1 MKQEDFNRIL
11 EESLDTKS
19 SMAKAF
25 EQAVKTMFIT
35 PTEAHILIVIGL
47 CESIAKDY
55 YKTLD
60 LQTIAQETLSRKATE
75 YAMNG
80 DRLWN
85 FKPNY
90 SFMCKDPID
99 NIVGYIRKQAASC
112 MDILT
117 NKYKNP
123 SKAMIQEKFGD
134 VLNYCVLLIG
144 LLKEDSE
151 DYYDR

>member
-1 MKQEDFNRIL
+1 MKSEDFDKIL
-11 EESLDTKS
+11 EEALGYKS

-25 EQAVKTMFIT
+25 EQAIKTLFNM
-35 PTEAHILIVIGL
+35 PTEEHALIVIEL
-47 CESIAKDY
+47 CNSMAKEYYPALKLQIIAK
-55 YKTLD
+55 
-60 LQTIAQETLSRKATE
+60 ETLSKKATE

-90 SFMCKDPID
+90 SFMCEDPID
-99 NIVGYIRKQAASC
+99 NIIGYVRKQAASC

-117 NKYKNP
+117 GKYINP
-123 SKAMIQEKFGD
+123 SKAMVQEKFGD

-144 LLKEDSE
+144 LIKEE
-151 DYYDR
+151 AEE